1 MFVPRPK
8 VLSVRRDNPCGCPRT
23 RNNSLTLP
31 GQESFIKIKL
41 PARFTARWHA
51 LGNPRRGF
59 PTQKH
64 STGIFLLPS
73 CAFIRDR
80 DFALS
85 AGRPKV
91 SPLDST
97 AFKKAGEILY
107 ARRNCA
113 KDLPFSARPKV
124 FSFDKLSK
132 DTSGSRESEK
142 IKLSARIRR
151 ALTRFRCGRRYES
164 RTFSNA
170 LPGRESST
178 EIKLP
183 ARGRCGRNRH
193 PEEAF

>member
-31 GQESFIKIKL
+31 GRESLTIIKL
-41 PARFTARWHA
+41 SARFTARWHA

-80 DFALS
+80 DFALC

-97 AFKKAGEILY
+97 AFKKAGEILH
-107 ARRNCA
+107 ASSRVPV
-113 KDLPFSARPKV
+113 PF
-124 FSFDKLSK
+124 
-132 DTSGSRESEK
+132 
-142 IKLSARIRR
+142 
-151 ALTRFRCGRRYES
+151 
-164 RTFSNA
+164 TFSPDRKFFRSLNRTQL

-183 ARGRCGRNRH
+183 ARGRCGRQ
-193 PEEAF
+193 

>member
-64 STGIFLLPS
+64 STGS
-73 CAFIRDR
+73 AFGRDR
-80 DFALS
+80 DFALC

-97 AFKKAGEILY
+97 AFKKAGEIL
-107 ARRNCA
+107 
-113 KDLPFSARPKV
+113 FSGRQFAIVFFFFARPEV
-124 FSFDKLSK
+124 FSFVKQN
-132 DTSGSRESEK
+132 TAASGSRESEK

-151 ALTRFRCGRRYES
+151 TA
-164 RTFSNA
+164 NA
-170 LPGRESST
+170 SSQ
-178 EIKLP
+178 P
-183 ARGRCGRNRH
+183 AEKSSLSPDRKVLSIFGQ
-193 PEEAF
+193 P

>member
-80 DFALS
+80 DFALY

-97 AFKKAGEILY
+97 AFKKAGEIL
-107 ARRNCA
+107 
-113 KDLPFSARPKV
+113 FSGRQFAIV
-124 FSFDKLSK
+124 FSFSPDRKF
-132 DTSGSRESEK
+132 
-142 IKLSARIRR
+142 
-151 ALTRFRCGRRYES
+151 FRS
-164 RTFSNA
+164 LNRTQL

-183 ARGRCGRNRH
+183 ARGRCGRQRYRS
-193 PEEAF
+193 F

>member
-23 RNNSLTLP
+23 RKFYTKPIPALKRKDSNT
-31 GQESFIKIKL
+31 L

-80 DFALS
+80 DFALC

-113 KDLPFSARPKV
+113 KDLPFPARPEIFHSLNRAKT
-124 FSFDKLSK
+124 LP
-132 DTSGSRESEK
+132 GRESLKKSNYLLEFG
-142 IKLSARIRR
+142 ARRR
-151 ALTRFRCGRRYES
+151 VLTRFRCGRHR
-164 RTFSNA
+164 
-170 LPGRESST
+170 
-178 EIKLP
+178 
-183 ARGRCGRNRH
+183 RH
-193 PEEAF
+193 RHRAF